1 MGWKVSAEASLPAPG
16 QMAPQSV
23 VPEPVAPEPVAPSP
37 DVDSQF
43 YWDGLARNELLVQE
57 CGACHKRRFPP
68 MPSCP
73 YCAAVDT
80 VVREAVAGAVYSW
93 VVVHRAFQP
102 AFASEVPYSLAT
114 VDLDGGGRIVGR
126 LEPGE
131 AARPGLRV
139 RPHFVGH
146 QGWTEARFHPE

>member
-1 MGWKVSAEASLPAPG
+1 VSAATPG
-16 QMAPQSV
+16 P
-23 VPEPVAPEPVAPSP
+23 APEPIPPSP

-43 YWDGLARNELLVQE
+43 YWDDLAKGRLSVQE
-57 CGACHKRRFPP
+57 CASCRRRRFPP

-80 VVREAVAGAVYSW
+80 VIGEATAGSVYSW
-93 VVVHRAFQP
+93 VTVRRAFQP
-102 AFASEVPYSLAT
+102 AFETDVPYTLAT

-131 AARPGLRV
+131 AARAGLTV
-139 RPHFVGH
+139 RPHFVPH
-146 QGWTEARFHPE
+146 QGWTEVRFHPE